1 MKLKNLL
8 TNALVIVASCAVA
21 VLMCEVAAR
30 FVTNSGD
37 YVSVSTM
44 SDDVLGITIKPKSP
58 GFDEWGFRNPSV
70 PKSVD
75 VVAVGDSHTFGNTA
89 REEDA
94 WPSVVRRGTGLSV
107 YNLGLGGYGPNQY
120 YRLLTTRGLAL
131 HPTWVFCGLYMGDDF
146 ENAFSIT
153 YGLDYWKPLRA
164 GAWSRVNADIWD
176 QAAARPWHKDVRAW
190 LSRNSIMYQLLVH
203 GPLLA
208 KFKEDVEFKRALAGT
223 DPLVTALVDENRN
236 IREAFRPAS
245 MASRLDQGRPEVREG
260 MRLTFRLLQDMQSA
274 CVQSGCRFTVVIIP
288 TKESVFAEYFDARPQ
303 IHLHDAVQKTITNE
317 RIARGALEQFLT
329 TAGIP
334 YVDTLPAL
342 RSNVS
347 KQLYAR
353 TTNDMHPGPNG
364 YRMIGDEVTAY
375 INRGRVHP

>member
-1 MKLKNLL
+1 
-8 TNALVIVASCAVA
+8 
-21 VLMCEVAAR
+21 
-30 FVTNSGD
+30 
-37 YVSVSTM
+37 
-44 SDDVLGITIKPKSP
+44 
-58 GFDEWGFRNPSV
+58 
-70 PKSVD
+70 
-75 VVAVGDSHTFGNTA
+75 
-89 REEDA
+89 
-94 WPSVVRRGTGLSV
+94 
-107 YNLGLGGYGPNQY
+107 
-120 YRLLTTRGLAL
+120 
-131 HPTWVFCGLYMGDDF
+131 
-146 ENAFSIT
+146 
-153 YGLDYWKPLRA
+153 
-164 GAWSRVNADIWD
+164 
-176 QAAARPWHKDVRAW
+176 
-190 LSRNSIMYQLLVH
+190 
-203 GPLLA
+203 
-208 KFKEDVEFKRALAGT
+208 
-223 DPLVTALVDENRN
+223 
-236 IREAFRPAS
+236 